1 MFSIPKSV
9 CLPSL
14 EKSNLAKVDRR
25 PALAGGPRLDEAY
38 AAHSAIQDPA
48 FDFGRA
54 EHNRSEGA
62 TIKTEISVDPCL

>member
-25 PALAGGPRLDEAY
+25 PAPAGGPRLDEAY
-38 AAHSAIQDPA
+38 AAHSAILDPA

-54 EHNRSEGA
+54 EHNRSEGGNGQ
-62 TIKTEISVDPCL
+62 D